1 MNRAFPQPRF
11 VLLATALLAA
21 IAAPCAA
28 QTCDYEV
35 KAVSYGNLVAHLY
48 VPLMPSPM
56 PVVVAVGGSDGG
68 MSFGDANGELLAP
81 HCVAVLGLAYFK
93 ADGLPSTLDA
103 IPLEYLNTA
112 IDYLETVPEV
122 DSARLGMVGGSRGAE
137 LALVF
142 AAIEPR
148 IRSVVVTT
156 PSSHVWGGRTSNDSA
171 WTLDG
176 KHVPHLSLASTLEV
190 PQVKRFEE
198 ALDRAGPESIAR
210 IPVENIKGPIMLI
223 SAMEDAVWPSFRMS
237 LDIESTLH
245 KARFPFEVRHA
256 SYPTGHGFS
265 KETAPRIKQTIID
278 HFVQT
283 L

>member
-1 MNRAFPQPRF
+1 MPHFPLF
-11 VLLATALLAA
+11 VTALLAA
-21 IAAPCAA
+21 IATPCAA
-28 QTCDYEV
+28 QTCEYEV
-35 KAVSYGNLVAHLY
+35 RPVSYGNLVARLY
-48 VPLMPSPM
+48 VPLMSSLT

-103 IPLEYLNTA
+103 IPLEYLSTA
-112 IDYLETVPEV
+112 VDYLETVPDV

-156 PSSHVWGGRTSNDSA
+156 PSSHVWGGRTGNGSA
-171 WTLDG
+171 WTLRG
-176 KHVPHLSLASTLEV
+176 KDMPHLPLASTLEV

-198 ALDRAGPESIAR
+198 ALDRAGPESPAR
-210 IPVENIKGPIMLI
+210 IPVENINGPILLI
-223 SAMEDAVWPSFRMS
+223 SATEDAVWPSFRMS

-256 SYPTGHGFS
+256 SYPGGHGFS
-265 KETAPRIKQTIID
+265 KETAPRVKQTIID